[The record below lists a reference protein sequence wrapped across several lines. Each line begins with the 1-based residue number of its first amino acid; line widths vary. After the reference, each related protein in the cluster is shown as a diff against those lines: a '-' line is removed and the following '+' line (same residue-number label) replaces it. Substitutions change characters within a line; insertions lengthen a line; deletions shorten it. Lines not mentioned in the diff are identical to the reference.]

1 MYFAISAGQEK
12 FRVITKAYY
21 RNASGILIVYDIT
34 NADSFVNTKRW
45 IAEVQENC
53 GTDDNGISII
63 LVGNKCDCEAQRVV
77 ALNDLKDYANAVNLK
92 YFETSAKEN
101 INIDEVFYEL
111 TRLILEKKERIKENA
126 NSNSQTSKKSDNI
139 VVDGNNLK
147 YKRKKCC

>member
-1 MYFAISAGQEK
+1 MIEAGQEK

-45 IAEVQENC
+45 IEEVKENC
-53 GTDDNGISII
+53 GTDESGISMI

-77 ALNDLKDYANAVNLK
+77 ALDDLKTYSNAMNLK
-92 YFETSAKEN
+92 FFETSAKEN

-111 TRLILEKKERIKENA
+111 TRLILDKRNEK
-126 NSNSQTSKKSDNI
+126 SVKKPDTI
-139 VVDGNNLK
+139 VVGQKFKKN
-147 YKRKKCC
+147 KKCC

>member
-1 MYFAISAGQEK
+1 M
-12 FRVITKAYY
+12 
-21 RNASGILIVYDIT
+21 
-34 NADSFVNTKRW
+34 
-45 IAEVQENC
+45 
-53 GTDDNGISII
+53 
-63 LVGNKCDCEAQRVV
+63 V